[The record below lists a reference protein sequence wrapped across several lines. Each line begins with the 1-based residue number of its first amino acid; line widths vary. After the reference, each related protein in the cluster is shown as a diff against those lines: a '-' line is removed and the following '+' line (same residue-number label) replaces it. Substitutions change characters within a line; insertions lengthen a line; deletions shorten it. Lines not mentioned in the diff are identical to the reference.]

1 MKKVIPF
8 IIISALIFATMEVA
22 LKLAGAAIDP
32 FQMTFIRF
40 LIGGIILL
48 PFGIAELR
56 KKQLKLNASQML
68 YLLLLGIICVP
79 CSMILF
85 QFGVMN
91 SNAATSAVLFCV
103 NPIFTAVF
111 AHFMNKNDKITLMK
125 ILSLSIS
132 IPGIIFMIRPWN
144 IQPGNTLFGA
154 LLTIGAAVLFS
165 LYSVLGTRSV
175 KKIGA
180 FAQTSISFLCGTF
193 VLFLMLIVMNKPVF
207 SGLSANI
214 PIVLYIGI
222 VVTGGGYLFYFLA
235 IRYSNASTGSVTF
248 LLKPAL
254 APIIAV
260 IILSESITWNMYI
273 GIVLILLAS
282 WLNIL
287 DKRKTDRLAAPN
299 KDQ

>member
-22 LKLAGAAIDP
+22 LKMAGAALDP

-48 PFGIAELR
+48 PLGIAELR
-56 KKQLKLNASQML
+56 KKQLKLNLRQFL
-68 YLLLLGIICVP
+68 YLFLLGIICVP
-79 CSMILF
+79 LSMILF

-103 NPIFTAVF
+103 NPIFTAIF
-111 AHFMNKNDKITLMK
+111 AHFMNKNDKMTMMK
-125 ILSLSIS
+125 VLSLSIS

-144 IQPGNTLFGA
+144 IQPGNTITGA
-154 LLTIGAAVLFS
+154 LLSIGAAILFS

-175 KKIGA
+175 KRIGT
-180 FAQTSISFLCGTF
+180 FAQTSISFLCGSF
-193 VLFLMLIVMNKPVF
+193 VLLIMLLVMNKPIF
-207 SGLSANI
+207 DGLSAEI
-214 PIVLYIGI
+214 PLVLYIGI

-260 IILSESITWNMYI
+260 IVLSESITWNMYI
-273 GIVLILLAS
+273 GILLILLAS
-282 WLNIL
+282 WINIL
-287 DKRKTDRLAAPN
+287 DKRRTDKVSNPA
-299 KDQ
+299 Q

>member
-1 MKKVIPF
+1 MKKVIPS

-22 LKLAGAAIDP
+22 LKLAGASIDP

-48 PFGIAELR
+48 PFGIVELR
-56 KKQLKLNASQML
+56 KRNLTLTLKQFL
-68 YLLLLGIICVP
+68 YLFLLGIVCVP

-85 QFGVMN
+85 QYGVMY

-103 NPIFTAVF
+103 NPIFTAIF
-111 AHFMNKNDKITLMK
+111 AHFMNKNDKMTFMK

-144 IQPGNTLFGA
+144 IQPGNTVLGA
-154 LLTIGAAVLFS
+154 LLTISAAILFS
-165 LYSVLGTRSV
+165 LYSVMGTRSV
-175 KKIGA
+175 KAIGT
-180 FAQTSISFLCGTF
+180 FAQTSISFLCGSF
-193 VLFLMLIVMNKPVF
+193 VLLIMLLVMNRPIF
-207 SGLSANI
+207 SGIGESI
-214 PIVLYIGI
+214 PLVLYVGI

-260 IILSESITWNMYI
+260 LVLSESITWNMYI
-273 GIVLILLAS
+273 GIALILAAS
-282 WLNIL
+282 WINIM
-287 DKRKTDRLAAPN
+287 DKRKADRLNSPVS
-299 KDQ
+299 KP